1 MEGNYCAFNYATMP
15 SREVCAILPR
25 PVTTG
30 VPPPPPP
37 PLPPPRLTDEHSNLL
52 MLISANGVEVV
63 SMYVRVCGGGGGGL
77 SDEPNAS
84 TRSSLTVANKIK
96 EPVCARAAEED
107 EGGNQR

>member
-1 MEGNYCAFNYATMP
+1 MC
-15 SREVCAILPR
+15 VC
-25 PVTTG
+25 G
-30 VPPPPPP
+30 
-37 PLPPPRLTDEHSNLL
+37 D
-52 MLISANGVEVV
+52 G
-63 SMYVRVCGGGGGGL
+63 GGGGGGL